1 MNHGIRMNATNKE
14 AGLLMSV
21 RTAEPVRKPGFL
33 ANLNV
38 TCNAVVLNVMFI
50 CSTML
55 VSVLIAIAISG
66 INNRYCK
73 KTVQSIVILPHFIF
87 RTVIALL
94 CESLLKTSNGFVN
107 NLIVAAGGTKI
118 NFCQRPDV
126 WLWLLTILHVRQ
138 GAGYGSIVYLASIT
152 GIDQSICEAAR
163 IDGASRAQCI
173 WDITLPVLRTTAMLL
188 MIMNVG
194 KIFNGDFGM
203 ICNHIVDFN
212 PDTLAVEDIPAGQG
226 WTLYGFTLSHLH
238 TGKPKYLNTARK
250 VADYFI
256 SQVQEDWVP
265 RCDFRQPEGDPLKDA
280 CVRWTKAPP
289 TGATASPPSSTSAPA
304 PTTARATTTTS
315 P

>member
-38 TCNAVVLNVMFI
+38 TCNTVVLNVMFI

-87 RTVIALL
+87 WTVIAFL

-126 WLWLLTILHVRQ
+126 WLCLLTILHVWQ
-138 GAGYGSIVYLASIT
+138 GAGYGSIVYLSLI
-152 GIDQSICEAAR
+152 
-163 IDGASRAQCI
+163 
-173 WDITLPVLRTTAMLL
+173 
-188 MIMNVG
+188 
-194 KIFNGDFGM
+194 
-203 ICNHIVDFN
+203 HI
-212 PDTLAVEDIPAGQG
+212 
-226 WTLYGFTLSHLH
+226 
-238 TGKPKYLNTARK
+238 
-250 VADYFI
+250 
-256 SQVQEDWVP
+256 
-265 RCDFRQPEGDPLKDA
+265 
-280 CVRWTKAPP
+280 
-289 TGATASPPSSTSAPA
+289 
-304 PTTARATTTTS
+304 
-315 P
+315 

>member
-1 MNHGIRMNATNKE
+1 
-14 AGLLMSV
+14 
-21 RTAEPVRKPGFL
+21 
-33 ANLNV
+33 
-38 TCNAVVLNVMFI
+38 
-50 CSTML
+50 
-55 VSVLIAIAISG
+55 
-66 INNRYCK
+66 
-73 KTVQSIVILPHFIF
+73 
-87 RTVIALL
+87 
-94 CESLLKTSNGFVN
+94 
-107 NLIVAAGGTKI
+107 
-118 NFCQRPDV
+118 
-126 WLWLLTILHVRQ
+126 
-138 GAGYGSIVYLASIT
+138 
-152 GIDQSICEAAR
+152 
-163 IDGASRAQCI
+163 
-173 WDITLPVLRTTAMLL
+173 MLL
-188 MIMNVG
+188 MIMDVG

-226 WTLYGFTLSHLH
+226 WALYGFTLSHLH
-238 TGKPKYLNTARK
+238 TGKPEYLNTARK